1 MSRLF
6 DSVHNGVSALEAA
19 QAYGLIFGRSGRA
32 RCPWHDDRHPDLA
45 FYDGGK
51 HCYCHAC
58 HAGGDSIDLTAQ
70 IFGCSAL
77 EAARKLNV
85 DFRLGADEMGKTSP
99 EMIERRA
106 ERNRAKAE
114 REMQRR
120 YASRCAAIERESRRW
135 LEQNDSGGWDSPGFI
150 TALKAYA
157 KANEVLE
164 QGG

>member
-1 MSRLF
+1 MCAIFAHIREA
-6 DSVHNGVSALEAA
+6 VSAREAA
-19 QAYGLIFGRSGRA
+19 ERYGLEFDGRRA
-32 RCPWHDDRHPDLA
+32 RCPWNPDESRFNLS
-45 FYDGGK
+45 FMPNGRC
-51 HCYCHAC
+51 HCFAC
-58 HAGGDSIDLTAQ
+58 GSGGDSIDLTAQ

-77 EAARKLNV
+77 EAARKLNA
-85 DFRLGADEMGKTSP
+85 DFRLGADEMGKPSP
-99 EMIERRA
+99 EMIARRA
-106 ERNRAKAE
+106 ERNQAKAE

>member
-1 MSRLF
+1 
-6 DSVHNGVSALEAA
+6 
-19 QAYGLIFGRSGRA
+19 
-32 RCPWHDDRHPDLA
+32 
-45 FYDGGK
+45 
-51 HCYCHAC
+51 
-58 HAGGDSIDLTAQ
+58 
-70 IFGCSAL
+70 
-77 EAARKLNV
+77 
-85 DFRLGADEMGKTSP
+85 
-99 EMIERRA
+99 MIARRA

-135 LEQNDSGGWDSPGFI
+135 LEQNDFGGWDSPGFI